1 MKEVI
6 LRCDL
11 YFHVTKLDQDMDL
24 GTLKAQLAR
33 DLVSQVRS
41 ENLGAKKWSP
51 GGKFKTYLRAS
62 TENMPVFELLYEEEA
77 ASALK

>member
-11 YFHVTKLDQDMDL
+11 YFHVTGLDQDADL
-24 GTLKAQLAR
+24 GTLKANLAR
-33 DLVSQVRS
+33 DLVSQVRNRNS
-41 ENLGAKKWSP
+41 GDKEWSP
-51 GGKFKTYLRAS
+51 GGKLKTYLRAS
-62 TENMPVFELLYEEEA
+62 SENVPVFELLFEEEA